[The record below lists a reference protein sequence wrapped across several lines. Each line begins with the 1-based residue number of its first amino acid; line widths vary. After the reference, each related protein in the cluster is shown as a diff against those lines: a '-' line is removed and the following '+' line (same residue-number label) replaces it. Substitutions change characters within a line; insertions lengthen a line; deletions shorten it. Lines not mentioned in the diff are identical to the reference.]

1 MIANDG
7 KMGAGYFKIKNNSD
21 KEIHLVGI
29 DSSIAKKQ
37 EIHEVVEENDVYI
50 DYYDLYMVP
59 SSPLTFYEGQKFY
72 SHYGFFSAWNSGGTI
87 NVEKLNLV
95 DEEIRKKNFKF
106 WQEVMNE
113 DVKAIEGMQ
122 KGRVSPAYNG
132 GNFSPVMDT
141 PTLMF
146 HRWVVKNL
154 TT

>member
-1 MIANDG
+1 MHPVKN
-7 KMGAGYFKIKNNSD
+7 IK
-21 KEIHLVGI
+21 
-29 DSSIAKKQ
+29 
-37 EIHEVVEENDVYI
+37 
-50 DYYDLYMVP
+50 
-59 SSPLTFYEGQKFY
+59 
-72 SHYGFFSAWNSGGTI
+72 
-87 NVEKLNLV
+87 KL
-95 DEEIRKKNFKF
+95 EKKNFKF